1 MARAPPGRQPEGT
14 VQVIPETEPAS
25 LAGAG
30 AGRAASALP
39 PAGAGSGAAGAAA
52 AGAPPSAAGAG
63 TTERRHATNPSTRI
77 ATSRTPAIQRI
88 MFGSFRSGWD
98 GRRSIVGRGA

>member
-14 VQVIPETEPAS
+14 VQVIPEPDPAA

-30 AGRAASALP
+30 AARAASALP
-39 PAGAGSGAAGAAA
+39 PAGAGSGAAGAPA
-52 AGAPPSAAGAG
+52 SAAGAG